1 MVNHDAE
8 ISKALQDLRVK
19 LLDLS
24 KRNRLLNFR
33 NNRFCVKIVD
43 EQPNQVF
50 DYLVSNGKSMIFVPL
65 PEPEEPEEDNEE
77 KTAEQ
82 NSNRKSKEAQR
93 VAAAAAAG
101 IDISDDLPGPEEY
114 TGHTEKKHTDNKL
127 QTKLFM
133 SELETR
139 LRRIRSKARSL
150 IEETGKNQLFLA
162 MGFLQWKDRED
173 SEEGYEAPLI
183 MIPVEIERAKLDA
196 RTRCY
201 TYKIRYTEEDLIP
214 NLSLAEKLTRDGLIL
229 PDFEDSEVLTNTGN
243 GDNDLDPDSYFSTV
257 GKMASNRKGWEV
269 SRKMVLGFFT
279 FSKLLMYHDLDPKV
293 WPNESISKHH
303 LVTTLLGYE
312 VEPGTSNLPDDQ
324 NEKRTSKCLPLVMDA
339 DSSQTEAIQKA
350 LSPQSIVIQG
360 PPGTGK
366 SQTITNLIACFL
378 DAGMS
383 VLFVAEKMAA
393 LNVVYRNLEKVNLA
407 NFCLEL
413 HSFKADKKKVLDSLE
428 KRYKRR
434 FGNTA
439 HLESEIKRLD
449 EVQKSL
455 GKYIELIK
463 KPVGPDGESIF
474 DIFGKVELLR
484 DKFEQPTSLSIN
496 NVDRITNGEIQE
508 ATNLLGEL
516 ARFIRDLG
524 LPCENPWYGYEPI
537 ELVYGDDREVT
548 VSLNTAKEATA
559 RVADRLSKLA
569 SEIQLS
575 FSASELSLVQLKA
588 ICTFGQQTV
597 SPNLIHD
604 LAVHFLS
611 SQDGKPWEVFASLKS
626 LIAKYDEKIRFSSKV
641 FEEPEQISCD
651 KLNEIDELLS
661 NIRNEALDSITLQW
675 TKEVGASC
683 LRLCV
688 LVEQFQA
695 VVKNHL
701 DSGFPEPRSIS
712 DIRRLAEIDSLIRGK
727 PHGIQPDMIERILED
742 SIRNVFAE
750 AIETG
755 LYLKAEED
763 YLRKTFVLQDVCDI
777 QKLSE
782 VRRSF
787 RFFQGKFFAFLSPE
801 YIRAKR
807 ALFRFLRIR
816 LKAKSPK
823 ILEDL
828 ERLEEF
834 LSKKKEFTKDT
845 RYKEAFGNLFKGI
858 DTDWDK
864 LREIAIWAT
873 NLCESTK
880 SSDSAKELARL
891 PQDVQDRW
899 ASRYELE
906 QILILIDKEVESCIN
921 ALEYINHNREELS
934 LETTPLEALLSKL
947 SDIGTMLTSIYESVS
962 PLIRTTETMLT
973 EVAEAITFSKA
984 AARLRKEVDSSK
996 EFKLLLGPHFRGV
1009 NTDVGGI
1016 SETADW
1022 FHSIKQLNLPCE
1034 LVKKIVTTDARTLIT
1049 SIQKYT
1055 QQWKPDLELIE
1066 SSLESLGKFG
1076 EVNIIRFLG
1085 ISIDECLIGE
1095 IDHKIEQVLTNID
1108 HLTQWADYCRLAH
1121 RGREMGLDTLI
1132 DLVEKGELAADQ
1144 AVDTYLYTIYYGLAK
1159 KLLRENPILSTF
1171 SRAEYE
1177 LKRERFAELDKK
1189 ILKLFQQRIA
1199 YNASRKPVPEGTRGS
1214 RVRDLTEMWLLKRE
1228 FNKEKRHPAIRRL
1241 LKCAGDAIKT
1251 LKPVFMMSP
1260 MSVAQFLERG
1270 KYTFDVVIM
1279 DEASQIQPHD
1289 ALGAIA
1295 RAEQMIIVGDS
1306 KQLPPTTFFQVEMS
1320 NPEDD
1325 DQEET
1330 IFNELDA
1337 STSILDICKSTN
1349 YPARRLKWH
1358 YRSEHESLIAFS
1370 NLQWYGNE
1378 LILFPSSGSSPHKLG
1393 IQFHFIEDATY
1404 TTGRN
1409 IVEARYVAQKI
1420 IQHSRKSPELSLG
1433 VGTFNL
1439 KQREL
1444 IEDCLAQLLK
1454 EDPTAESSINKLDKA
1469 HEGTEPLFIKNLENL
1484 QGDERDVIFISYTFG
1499 PDKETGQV
1507 YQRFGPINSANG
1519 PRRLNVLF
1527 TRAKKRMEVFS
1538 SLKPEDILAEQ
1549 GSEGRV
1555 TLKRFLEYTMTGKL
1569 PDYGIETNRPP
1580 GSDFE
1585 IAVGR
1590 ALVKQGY
1597 KIQPQVGVA
1606 GYFVDIGVRHPL
1618 HPNEYILGIEC
1629 DGATYHSS
1637 AIARDRDRLREEV
1650 LRRRGWQIYRI
1661 WSTDWFKNRTVEI
1674 NRLNKRLQQ
1683 LVEED
1688 KHVIREVEE
1697 LLDVKPSLVPKTET
1711 RLSDKELRSRITT
1724 FCLENIPRF
1733 EEMQRMD
1740 GFLNV
1745 ELLDILVT
1753 YRPRNMSDFRAYVR
1767 TDIRANLNNDDV
1779 QYIYDIFDIIEQA
1792 G

>member
-1 MVNHDAE
+1 VEKVQACVA
-8 ISKALQDLRVK
+8 KALQDLRAK

-33 NNRFCVKIVD
+33 HNRYCVKIVN

-50 DYLVSNGKSMIFVPL
+50 SYLVRDGKSMTFAPL
-65 PEPEEPEEDNEE
+65 PQPDEPEGDEE
-77 KTAEQ
+77 KTLAADSVGIEIAEKLP
-82 NSNRKSKEAQR
+82 SPEAH
-93 VAAAAAAG
+93 
-101 IDISDDLPGPEEY
+101 DGP
-114 TGHTEKKHTDNKL
+114 TPQKHKDNKL
-127 QTKLFM
+127 QTTLFM
-133 SELETR
+133 EDLEPR
-139 LRRIRSKARSL
+139 LRRIRSKANSV
-150 IEETGKNQLFLA
+150 IQETNKNQLFLA
-162 MGFLQWKDRED
+162 MGFLQWKDHPD
-173 SEEGYEAPLI
+173 SEGVYEAPLV
-183 MIPVEIERAKLDA
+183 MIPVELERGSLEAQ
-196 RTRCY
+196 TRCY
-201 TYKIRYTEEDLIP
+201 TYKLKYTGEDLIP
-214 NLSLAEKLTRDGLIL
+214 NLSLAEKLKADGIEL
-229 PDFEDSEVLTNTGN
+229 PKFEDEDVVTDVNGN
-243 GDNDLDPDSYFSTV
+243 KELEPEAYFEALSKAV
-257 GKMASNRKGWEV
+257 VNLKGWEV
-269 SRKMVLGFFT
+269 NRKIILGFFT
-279 FSKLLMYHDLDPKV
+279 FSKLLMYHDLDEKK
-293 WPNESISKHH
+293 WPEKSILSHS
-303 LVTTLLGYE
+303 LITTLFGCDYDSGTGDE
-312 VEPGTSNLPDDQ
+312 SGDTKEKITVENL
-324 NEKRTSKCLPLVMDA
+324 RLVVDS
-339 DSSQTEAIQKA
+339 DSSQTEAISKA
-350 LSPQSIVIQG
+350 MNGQSIVIQG

-378 DAGMS
+378 NEGKS

-393 LNVVYRNLEKVNLA
+393 LNVVYRNLEKVDLA
-407 NFCLEL
+407 DFCLEL
-413 HSFKADKKKVLDSLE
+413 HSYKGKKKEVLASLE
-428 KRYKRR
+428 RRYQRK
-434 FGNTA
+434 FGNVA
-439 HLESEIKRLD
+439 HLESEIERL
-449 EVQKSL
+449 EEAQKSPSE
-455 GKYIELIK
+455 YVELIK
-463 KPVGPDGESIF
+463 KPIGPNEETIF
-474 DIFGKVELLR
+474 QIFGKVEILR
-484 DKFEQPTSLSIN
+484 NKLEQPASLPIN

-516 ARFIRDLG
+516 ARFIGDLG

-548 VSLNTAKEATA
+548 ESLDSAKEATA
-559 RVADRLSKLA
+559 SVADGLSKLA

-575 FSASELSLVQLKA
+575 ISASELSLVQLKA
-588 ICTFGQQTV
+588 ICTFGQQAVPT
-597 SPNLIHD
+597 NLMHD
-604 LAVHFLS
+604 LAGHFLS
-611 SQDGKPWEVFASLKS
+611 SQDGKPWDVLTSLKS
-626 LIAKYDEKIRFSSKV
+626 VIAEYNENIRLSLEV
-641 FEEPEQISCD
+641 LEEPEQIPPER
-651 KLNEIDELLS
+651 LTEIDELLS
-661 NIRNEALDSITLQW
+661 DVQKEGLRSTTLQGA
-675 TKEVGASC
+675 KEVGASC
-683 LRLCV
+683 LRLCA

-695 VVKNHL
+695 AVKKHL
-701 DSGFPEPRSIS
+701 ASGFPEPRSIS

-727 PHGIQPDMIERILED
+727 PHSIQPDMIERILED
-742 SIRNVFAE
+742 SIRIVFAE

-834 LSKKKEFTKDT
+834 LSKKKEFINDA
-845 RYKEAFGNLFKGI
+845 RYKEAFGDLFKGI
-858 DTDWDK
+858 DTNWDS
-864 LREIAIWAT
+864 LRELAIWAT
-873 NLCESTK
+873 NLCDSTESN
-880 SSDSAKELARL
+880 SLAKELARL
-891 PQDVQDRW
+891 PQDVTDCW
-899 ASRYELE
+899 ATRDELE
-906 QILILIDKEVESCIN
+906 QTLISIEREIEACTS
-921 ALEYINHNREELS
+921 ALEYANHSRDDPT
-934 LETTPLEALLSKL
+934 LETMPLDTLLSKL
-947 SDIGTMLTSIYESVS
+947 SDLGTMLTSIYESVS
-962 PLIRTTETMLT
+962 PLVRTTESMLT

-984 AARLRKEVDSSK
+984 AARLRKEVDSAK

-1009 NTDVGGI
+1009 NTDVDGI
-1016 SETADW
+1016 GETADW

-1034 LVKKIVTTDARTLIT
+1034 LVKKIVNTDARTLIA
-1049 SIQKYT
+1049 SIQQYT

-1066 SSLESLGKFG
+1066 SSIESLGKFG
-1076 EVNIIRFLG
+1076 EVDVIRFLG
-1085 ISIDECLIGE
+1085 VSIDECLIGE
-1095 IDHKIEQVLTNID
+1095 IDHKIEQALTHID
-1108 HLTQWADYCRLAH
+1108 HLSQWAEFCRLTH

-1132 DLVEKGELAADQ
+1132 DLVEKGELAAEQ
-1144 AVDTYLYTIYYGLAK
+1144 AADTYLYTIYNSLAK

-1171 SRAEYE
+1171 SRVEYE
-1177 LKRERFAELDKK
+1177 SKRERFAELDKN
-1189 ILKLFQQRIA
+1189 ILKLFQQEIA

-1214 RVRDLTEMWLLKRE
+1214 RVRDLTDMWLLKRE
-1228 FNKEKRHPAIRRL
+1228 FNKERRHLAIRRL
-1241 LKCAGDAIKT
+1241 LERAGDAIKA
-1251 LKPVFMMSP
+1251 LKPIFMMSP
-1260 MSVAQFLERG
+1260 MSVAQFLEPG
-1270 KYTFDVVIM
+1270 KHTFDVVIM

-1295 RAEQMIIVGDS
+1295 RAKQMIIVGDS
-1306 KQLPPTTFFQVEMS
+1306 KQLPPTTFFQAEMS

-1337 STSILDICKSTN
+1337 ATSILDICQSTN
-1349 YPARRLKWH
+1349 YLTRCLKWH

-1393 IQFHFIEDATY
+1393 IQFHFIEGATY
-1404 TTGRN
+1404 ATGRN
-1409 IVEARYVAQKI
+1409 KVEARYVAQKI
-1420 IQHSRKSPELSLG
+1420 IQHARKSPELSLG

-1538 SLKPEDILAEQ
+1538 SLKPEDILVEP

-1555 TLKRFLEYTMTGKL
+1555 ALKGFLKYAMTGEL
-1569 PDYGIETNRPP
+1569 PYIDVSTNRPP
-1580 GSDFE
+1580 DSDFE

-1590 ALVKQGY
+1590 VLTNMGY

-1606 GYFVDIGVRHPL
+1606 GYFVDIGVRS
-1618 HPNEYILGIEC
+1618 PNRSDEYILGIEC

-1637 AIARDRDRLREEV
+1637 ASARDRDRLREEV
-1650 LRRRGWQIYRI
+1650 LKQRGWRIHRI
-1661 WSTDWFKNRTVEI
+1661 WSTDWFKNRTIEI
-1674 NRLNKRLQQ
+1674 ERLNKRLQQ

-1697 LLDVKPSLVPKTET
+1697 LLDVKSSPVPEAET

-1753 YRPRNMSDFRAYVR
+1753 YRPTNMSDFRTYVP